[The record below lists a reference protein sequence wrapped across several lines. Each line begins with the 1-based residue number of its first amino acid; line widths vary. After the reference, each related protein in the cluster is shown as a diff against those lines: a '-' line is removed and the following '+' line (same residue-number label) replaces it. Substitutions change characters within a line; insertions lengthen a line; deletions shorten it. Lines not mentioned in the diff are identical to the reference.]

1 MTMMVL
7 ACNAVG
13 QAALAAGVAS
23 LDEAVPEQ
31 LLYVAGWI
39 STATDLTQQA
49 MLMSEVGSTF
59 DVLT

>member
-1 MTMMVL
+1 MMMVL

-23 LDEAVPEQ
+23 LDDVTPEQ
-31 LLYVAGWI
+31 LLYVAGWL

-49 MLMSEVGSTF
+49 MLAFELGSTF
-59 DVLT
+59 DVLI